1 MSQRKI
7 LTGIAIFIASYM
19 IAALGWWTFSLLK
32 YSETEFLMEQKI
44 LSSEQRICI
53 EDIASEFDVEYHHEK
68 KIFFK

>member
-7 LTGIAIFIASYM
+7 LTGIAVFIASYM

-32 YSETEFLMEQKI
+32 YSKTEYLLDQKI

-53 EDIASEFDVEYHHEK
+53 EDIATEFAVEYHHENK
-68 KIFFK
+68 YF